1 MREQA
6 PVDNGQIM
14 HSIGQLTGAIQSMHQ
29 GLTARI
35 EDIKDDIRRLD
46 KASNTRMDRIE
57 TSLVGKI
64 RDLGVSTDK
73 RIDGLGER
81 VTSLE
86 KEDKAMIREITKYSA
101 MGGGA
106 SAALVAGVVELL
118 KRI

>member
-46 KASNTRMDRIE
+46 NASNARMDRIE
-57 TSLVGKI
+57 ENMVRQIHEQG
-64 RDLGVSTDK
+64 DSTNK

-81 VTSLE
+81 VSSLE
-86 KEDKAMIREITKYSA
+86 KEDKIMIREIAKYSA

>member
-1 MREQA
+1 MSEQA
-6 PVDNGQIM
+6 PADNGQIM

-46 KASNTRMDRIE
+46 NASNARMDRIE
-57 TSLVGKI
+57 ENMVRQIHEQGA
-64 RDLGVSTDK
+64 STNK
-73 RIDGLGER
+73 RLDGLGDR
-81 VTSLE
+81 VSSLE
-86 KEDKAMIREITKYSA
+86 KEDKIMIREIAKYSA